1 MGSILVS
8 VPDISDS
15 ELIYSEEES
24 KQILKFFWPS
34 LIADVDQITI
44 NNDARRLAQTAL
56 IAAIDGSNA
65 MGFVDALFSSITRRN
80 KNIASL
86 AKRLAQNFTRQ
97 LWKNSQRQDLENA
110 KIYES
115 VRASVA
121 RALKW
126 RIEMIRSGLALKRG
140 PMMFYAQ
147 NNPKAGIWA

>member
-1 MGSILVS
+1 MGNILVS

-15 ELIYSEEES
+15 ELIYNEEET

-34 LIADVDQITI
+34 LIADADQMAIT
-44 NNDARRLAQTAL
+44 NDARRLAQTAL
-56 IAAIDGSNA
+56 IAAIDGSNS
-65 MGFVDALFSSITRRN
+65 MGFVDALFSSITRRI
-80 KNIASL
+80 KNIAGL
-86 AKRLAQNFTRQ
+86 AKRLAQDFTRQ

-147 NNPKAGIWA
+147 HSPKAGILA